1 MVGEFGLQGYGLSN
15 KSSFSGS
22 AVGSEL
28 LASCGGSK
36 TRMTVTSAPK
46 NRAAVKSS
54 KSDESET
61 VRVGVLGASG
71 YTGSEVLWL
80 SLELRFEVG
89 VYWSDLCLKLYCAL

>member
-1 MVGEFGLQGYGLSN
+1 VVMELVRVAVVFGFVSFCVFCVQGYGVSS

-22 AVGSEL
+22 GVGSEVL
-28 LASCGGSK
+28 VGCGGAR

-46 NRAAVKSS
+46 NRAAVKAS

-71 YTGSEVLWL
+71 YTGSEVL
-80 SLELRFEVG
+80 ELHF
-89 VYWSDLCLKLYCAL
+89 